1 MLAGWPG
8 RAEPPPAAHDAAGP
22 VRYVPGERVQVWS
35 NGRKAWLNATVEAVF
50 TQNTVAH
57 GYSIAAGTVKVSSEA
72 GVKWVMP
79 ENTASLLRKVANGAV
94 AAGYPAP
101 ADRGLAAPSG
111 AQPSAAPSAPRTTQ
125 PPPPPPPP
133 PAPLRRSST
142 SVCSASSTVQLCKNG
157 CGRVVQ
163 PGLTRGLKPYDTCC
177 KRCAQKPG
185 SDEHDENCGG
195 RRLAS
200 KKSTECF
207 DLGSSLKALLENM
220 LRDQRRLQ
228 VHVNGVFTKVAG
240 GGDRLNKAQV
250 SQGLQALVEPFGIKL
265 DIVEQYL
272 SDICSKYG
280 DSSGQVTVD
289 AFLTMCRA
297 VLQDRYKLWF
307 PEVLPVK
314 TTTFVKQNERP
325 VEEVY
330 MMGAKLG
337 EGSFGTVYRVE
348 HRISGERRVCKKIA
362 KRKSDMTS
370 DQILQ
375 EIGNMAMLDHP
386 NVIKVYEYF
395 DDGEYV
401 MQIMEPCNGGEL
413 QEKVDV
419 FRKTGR
425 MPYDEAFMCDVMKQT
440 LRALA
445 FMHTMP
451 FLHKDL
457 KPQNIMMV
465 EKDRSSIKVID
476 FGLAELFN
484 KEQKYAAFVGGT
496 LLYMAP
502 EVFRQKM
509 TVKVDVW
516 SAGVILYNMCTGD
529 FPFIA
534 QWPPPPGRD
543 EAWWQDATI
552 KKISNEEMKD
562 HPRLKNVSPLCRD
575 LLGQMLQ
582 KDDSKRPFAAQCLD
596 HPWFGKS
603 DEVPPTLSV
612 GVVQCVEAYARM
624 SELKKAVFLL
634 IAHQCEVQALFE
646 LRALFT
652 HFDTRNRG
660 SLSTVDLRQVL
671 ASSGMGPLTAE
682 RVIHALD
689 RNADQHVS
697 WTEFMAAA
705 ICVSV
710 CRNQRAVDAAFAT
723 FDTDQDN
730 KITADDI
737 ENVLAEVDSKESWHK
752 RLPELFDEVVKTE
765 TGQPARPMKDAW
777 KSIARAFK
785 TTTSVR
791 ANKDQ
796 FRQYIGQKLDF
807 RAGDA
812 LYAVT

>member
-1 MLAGWPG
+1 L
-8 RAEPPPAAHDAAGP
+8 
-22 VRYVPGERVQVWS
+22 
-35 NGRKAWLNATVEAVF
+35 
-50 TQNTVAH
+50 
-57 GYSIAAGTVKVSSEA
+57 SSR
-72 GVKWVMP
+72 
-79 ENTASLLRKVANGAV
+79 L
-94 AAGYPAP
+94 
-101 ADRGLAAPSG
+101 
-111 AQPSAAPSAPRTTQ
+111 
-125 PPPPPPPP
+125 
-133 PAPLRRSST
+133 RSS
-142 SVCSASSTVQLCKNG
+142 SGSSVQLCKNG
-157 CGRVVQ
+157 CGRAVQ
-163 PGLTRGLKPYDTCC
+163 PGLTRGLRPYDTCC
-177 KRCAQKPG
+177 KRCAQRPG
-185 SDEHDENCGG
+185 KDEHDENCAG
-195 RRLAS
+195 RRLVCKKVSEHTEAS
-200 KKSTECF
+200 
-207 DLGSSLKALLENM
+207 LSLKAMLESM

-228 VHVNGVFTKVAG
+228 VHVNGVFARVSG
-240 GGDRLNKAQV
+240 GSDTLSKLQV
-250 SQGLQALVEPFGIKL
+250 GHGLQALVEPFGIKL
-265 DIVEQYL
+265 DIVDHYL
-272 SDICSKYG
+272 TEMCSKYG
-280 DSSGQVTVD
+280 DSSGQVSLD

-297 VLQDRYKLWF
+297 VLQDRHRLWF

-325 VEEVY
+325 LEEVY
-330 MMGAKLG
+330 KMGTKLG
-337 EGSFGTVYRVE
+337 EGSFGIVYRVE
-348 HRISGERRVCKKIA
+348 HRISGEQRVCKKIA

-370 DQILQ
+370 EQILQ

-395 DDGEYV
+395 DDSEYV
-401 MQIMEPCNGGEL
+401 SQIMEICNGGEL
-413 QEKVDV
+413 QDKVDV
-419 FRKTGR
+419 LRKTGKC
-425 MPYDEAFMCDVMKQT
+425 PYDEAFMCDVMKQT

-445 FMHTMP
+445 FMHTIP

-465 EKDRSSIKVID
+465 EKECSSIKVID

-543 EAWWQDATI
+543 EAWWQEATI
-552 KKISNEEMKD
+552 KKISNEEMKE
-562 HPRLKNVSPLCRD
+562 HPRLRNVSPVCRD
-575 LLGQMLQ
+575 LLMKMLE
-582 KDDSKRPFAAQCLD
+582 KDDSRRPYAAQCLE
-596 HPWFGKS
+596 HPWFRGAG
-603 DEVPPTLSV
+603 EVPPTLSV
-612 GVVQCVEAYARM
+612 GVTQCVEAYARM

-634 IAHQCEVQALFE
+634 IAHQCEVQALLE

-652 HFDTRNRG
+652 HFDTQNRG
-660 SLSTVDLRQVL
+660 SLSTMDLRQVL

-697 WTEFMAAA
+697 WTEFTAAA

-710 CRNQRAVDAAFAT
+710 CRNQRVVDAAFAT

-730 KITADDI
+730 KISADDV
-737 ENVLAEVDSKESWHK
+737 EHVLAEGDGREVWRR
-752 RLPELFDEVVKTE
+752 RLPELFEEVVKMDVN
-765 TGQPARPMKDAW
+765 QPARPVKDAF

-785 TTTSVR
+785 REVR
-791 ANKDQ
+791 ASRDQ